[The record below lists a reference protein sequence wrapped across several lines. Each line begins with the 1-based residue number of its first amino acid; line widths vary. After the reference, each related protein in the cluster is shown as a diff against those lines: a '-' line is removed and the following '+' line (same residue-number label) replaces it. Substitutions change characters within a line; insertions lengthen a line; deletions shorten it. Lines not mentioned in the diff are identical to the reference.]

1 MSSSSPRRSLRRSD
15 VRNASR
21 GPLQPRSLA
30 ASAGSLPPVGVL
42 SATTSGSLG
51 PEQWSEV
58 SSRLSP
64 ALLGSGPLDAGARSA
79 SSWFA
84 ASSGSLLSSP
94 ERRQPCWR
102 PLGAAWR
109 EWEHHDG
116 EPSRTDVC
124 DGSAFVKGCLPQWG
138 AEITIRVKGA
148 LSHEL
153 TWAYYRMKRHPEH
166 PVRKDITQQFP
177 PWELQGVNFWQDL
190 RPPFVVKK
198 VRRVDESDSGL
209 KGLHHPDGDLHLVS
223 YDCGLDYAGERKFD
237 TMPGSST
244 FDSKIHGIAKVRFGN
259 LFPSKRNFHF
269 VSWGT
274 PVVCRSPGQAGEAE
288 ARDKEKM
295 QEVPDVVDARVW
307 NPLATELAVR
317 PDSLKLAR
325 VHSEIR
331 SMHARSKASGPKPL
345 QLSKQETM
353 LLGPHVSMQLQAPQ
367 SPQPRAERDGNVKLR
382 HHRIATSAAGF
393 LKYAG

>member
-1 MSSSSPRRSLRRSD
+1 M
-15 VRNASR
+15 
-21 GPLQPRSLA
+21 
-30 ASAGSLPPVGVL
+30 
-42 SATTSGSLG
+42 
-51 PEQWSEV
+51 
-58 SSRLSP
+58 
-64 ALLGSGPLDAGARSA
+64 
-79 SSWFA
+79 
-84 ASSGSLLSSP
+84 
-94 ERRQPCWR
+94 
-102 PLGAAWR
+102 
-109 EWEHHDG
+109 
-116 EPSRTDVC
+116 DVC
-124 DGSAFVKGCLPQWG
+124 DGSPFVKGCLPQWG

-198 VRRVDESDSGL
+198 VVRLDEGDSGL

-223 YDCGLDYAGERKFD
+223 YDCGIDYVGERKFD

-244 FDSKIHGIAKVRFGN
+244 FDSKIHGVAKVRFGN

-269 VSWGT
+269 VSWGS
-274 PVVCRSPGQAGEAE
+274 PVCVRSPGQAGEAE
-288 ARDKEKM
+288 ARDKSKM
-295 QEVPDVVDARVW
+295 PEVPDIVDARVW
-307 NPLATELAVR
+307 NPLAAELAVR
-317 PDSLKLAR
+317 PDSQKLAK
-325 VHSEIR
+325 VHSEIK

-345 QLSKQETM
+345 QPSKQKTV
-353 LLGPHVSMQLQAPQ
+353 LLGPHVPMQLQASL
-367 SPQPRAERDGNVKLR
+367 SPQRRAEKDGDVKIR